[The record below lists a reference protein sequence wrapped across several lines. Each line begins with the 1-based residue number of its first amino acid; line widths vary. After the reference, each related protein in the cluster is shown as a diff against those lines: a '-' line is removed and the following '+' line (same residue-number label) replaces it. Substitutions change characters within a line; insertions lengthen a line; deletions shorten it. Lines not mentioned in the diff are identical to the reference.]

1 MTLDDAGDIRVIVEG
16 EADDSVRVTPTG
28 TEIDQPD
35 GSVIVQLGP
44 PTPQGQGEED
54 PKQFYRNLVEEID
67 KPNDGRLSVIC
78 EELLE
83 QIQAD
88 DVSRQEMLDI
98 RARGIGLLGLKL
110 EQPQSSA
117 ADSGTDAG
125 NGMSVVVNPL
135 LAENCLR
142 AWANA
147 QSELL
152 PADGPCK
159 VEDFDP
165 NEPEANQQLAED
177 FERDMNFYL
186 TDIATEYAPDTSHML
201 LWGTVFGG
209 SGIKKVSRNPL
220 LQRPSSESVDVK
232 DFIVSDTTKDLRS
245 CERLTHRIEMR
256 PSVMKR
262 LQMKGFY
269 RNIDL
274 APPTAPE
281 VNAVDQKVAGIQG
294 TSSTPQR
301 RPEDQPYTLY
311 ETQCELLL
319 PEFSPKAFAKNQI
332 PLPFLVTI
340 EKDSRVILS
349 VRRDWKPE
357 DEDCKRRQMYVKYP
371 YVPGPGFYGTGLLN
385 ILGNSSAA
393 LTAAWREALDAGMYA
408 NFPGGLVAELNARQ
422 NSSVLRPAPGQFT
435 PVKIPPNRSIKDAV
449 MGMPYKDVTPGLMAL
464 IDKITAAAEKAGGA
478 VEIPVKEGVKDIPV
492 GTMLAYIEQASQI
505 IAAAHK
511 GMHRAQ
517 SEELTLIAD
526 LFREDPESFW
536 RGNVKFRNQWTEQRL
551 FLALKVCTLV
561 PKSDPNV
568 PSHVH
573 RIMKATA
580 LVQLLEIAPFA
591 PLLDAA
597 GILDRV
603 LNVMKEDPKGI
614 RKAPP
619 APSTKPSPDEI
630 TAAAKIKDANTK
642 EQKVQVDAAKVAT
655 DAQNRERELAGEER
669 VETLRLA
676 QTSIA
681 HAADNSKAVADHT
694 HKAAQHGLAVA
705 QAVHDA
711 TLDHANLALDAHQ
724 AANAPQSA
732 PDEGG
737 QS

>member
-1 MTLDDAGDIRVIVEG
+1 MSLDNDDIRVVVDG
-16 EADDSVRVTPTG
+16 EADNSVRVTPTG
-28 TEIDQPD
+28 VEIDQPD
-35 GSVIVQLGP
+35 GSVIVHLGE
-44 PTPQGQGEED
+44 PQSEGMDANED
-54 PKQFYRNLVEEID
+54 PKKFYRNLVVDVGDE
-67 KPNDGRLSVIC
+67 RLGTIC
-78 EELLE
+78 EDLLE

-88 DVSRQEMLDI
+88 DESRKEMLDI

-110 EQPQSSA
+110 EQPESSA

-125 NGMSVVVNPL
+125 SGMSVVVNPL

-147 QSELL
+147 QAELL

-165 NEPEANQQLAED
+165 NEPEANQKLADD

-186 TDIATEYAPDTSHML
+186 TEIATEYGPDTSHML

-209 SGIKKVSRNPL
+209 CGIKKVYISPQL
-220 LQRPSSESVDVK
+220 GRPVSESIDVK
-232 DFIVSDTTKDLRS
+232 DFIVSDTTKDLKS
-245 CERLTHRIEMR
+245 CERLTHKIEMR
-256 PSVMKR
+256 PSIMKR
-262 LQMKGFY
+262 LQLKKFY
-269 RNIDL
+269 RDIEL
-274 APPTAPE
+274 ALPTAPE
-281 VNAVDQKVAGIQG
+281 KNAVDQRVAGIQG
-294 TSSTPQR
+294 TNSQPQR

-319 PEFSPKAFAKNQI
+319 PEFSPKGFAEKQI

-340 EKDSRVILS
+340 EKDSRTILS

-393 LTAAWREALDAGMYA
+393 MTAAWRLALDAAMYA
-408 NFPGGLVAELNARQ
+408 NFPGGLMSEVGNRQ
-422 NSSVLRPAPGQFT
+422 KSMVIRPAPGTFT
-435 PVKIPPNRSIKDAV
+435 PIQVNGKPLAESI
-449 MGMPYKDVTPGLMAL
+449 MPLPYKDVTPGLMAL
-464 IDKITAAAEKAGGA
+464 IDKVTSAAEKAGGA
-478 VEIPVKEGVKDIPV
+478 VEIPLKEGVKDIPV
-492 GTMLAYIEQASQI
+492 GTMLAYIEQASQVV
-505 IAAAHK
+505 AAAHK

-526 LFREDPESFW
+526 LFREDPESFS
-536 RGNVKFRNQWTEQRL
+536 RGNKKFKNQWTEQRL

-561 PKSDPNV
+561 PRSDPNV

-580 LVQLLEIAPFA
+580 LVQLLAIPDFK
-591 PLLDAA
+591 PLLDPA

-603 LNVMKEDPKGI
+603 LQVMKEDPNGI
-614 RKAPP
+614 RKQPPP
-619 APSTKPSPDEI
+619 ASTQPSPEQI
-630 TAAAKIKDANTK
+630 TAESKFKDSQTK

-655 DAQNRERELAGEER
+655 DAQNRQQELAGEER

-681 HAADNSKAVADHT
+681 HAADGKKQAADNA
-694 HKAAQHGLAVA
+694 HKAAEHGLNVA

-711 TLDHANLALDAHQ
+711 TMDHANLAIDAHE
-724 AANAPQSA
+724 ATKPEPAPASDA
-732 PDEGG
+732 GGG
-737 QS
+737 Q